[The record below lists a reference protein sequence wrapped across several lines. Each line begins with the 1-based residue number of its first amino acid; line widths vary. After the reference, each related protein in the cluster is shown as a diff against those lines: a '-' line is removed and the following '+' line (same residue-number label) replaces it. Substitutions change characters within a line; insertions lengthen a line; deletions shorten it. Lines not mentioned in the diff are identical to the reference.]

1 MLSKPDI
8 NLIELFEIPVVC
20 LDDSLTII
28 ALNEEFSAI
37 YGDVT
42 GKKINEISDDFN
54 ERKFARKTAAGQAYS
69 CILLPPSEQRTQ
81 FSVELKP
88 YRDHFMG
95 LVTNTSSSAKAEA
108 MLASYSELIEK
119 QNREIKAKTEQINR
133 WRTRIENELEQAA
146 TVQDLL
152 VPKQIRTPFLDS
164 RCEPLRELSGDFH
177 EFARHDDG
185 QITFISGDVA
195 GKGIYAAIMLAQT
208 LTAFR
213 AWYNAPSLTEVAV
226 NIVDMLDDRFPD
238 GLFVALTL
246 VRQSA
251 DQQTISVLN
260 LGNPDALL
268 IANADIDPQQA
279 VVQIPSIGPAI
290 GVLPSII
297 YAGLEASEHQ
307 LTGKKLYVFSD
318 GILDINLGPDHQEFA
333 DGLEVAAYLTAL
345 DEKLQEKSLDQ
356 LIETVRANKQVDDV
370 TIAWFS
376 PEPRE

>member
-1 MLSKPDI
+1 MLSKFDI
-8 NLIELFEIPVVC
+8 NLIELFEIPIVC
-20 LDDSLTII
+20 LDSNLMIV
-28 ALNEEFSAI
+28 ALNEQFSAL

-42 GKKINEISDDFN
+42 GKNINELSEDFN
-54 ERKFARKTAAGQAYS
+54 DKKFARKTASGQAYS
-69 CILLPPSEQRTQ
+69 FILTSPNEQRSQ

-88 YRDHFMG
+88 YRDDFMG
-95 LVTNTSSSAKAEA
+95 LVTNTSGSAKAEA

-119 QNREIKAKTEQINR
+119 QNREIKAKTAQINR

-152 VPKQIRTPFLDS
+152 VPKQIRTPYLDS
-164 RCEPLRELSGDFH
+164 RCEPLQELSGDFH

-185 QITFISGDVA
+185 QVTFISGDVA

-213 AWYNAPSLTEVAV
+213 AWFNAPTLTDVAV
-226 NIVDMLDDRFPD
+226 NIVEMLDDRFPD

-260 LGNPDALL
+260 LGNPDALI
-268 IANADIDPQQA
+268 IADAALSPQRS
-279 VVQIPSIGPAI
+279 VEQIPSIGPAI
-290 GVLPSII
+290 GVLPAIV
-297 YAGLEASEHQ
+297 YAGLEASVHK
-307 LTGKKLYVFSD
+307 LSGKKLYVFSD
-318 GILDINLGPDHQEFA
+318 GILDINLGADHEDFK
-333 DGLEVAAYLTAL
+333 DGLEVAAYLTVL
-345 DEKLQEKSLDQ
+345 DEEFQDKSLDQ
-356 LIETVRANKQVDDV
+356 LINTVRGNKQVDDV
-370 TIAWFS
+370 TIRWFS